1 MTAPRDILSAMAAGT
16 PGILAAGVWGLDGT
30 PAELLTFEAG
40 FPVESVIPEITVAAK
55 LFLYLCRKLGEDRLD
70 EFMVS
75 GERYTVLAALP
86 APDRCVALFLR
97 QGERG
102 QGARPAAPPPA
113 GAGGPRRGRA
123 GERVKAHVEVT
134 VEVAP

>member
-16 PGILAAGVWGLDGT
+16 PGILAAGVWDLDGT
-30 PAELLTFEAG
+30 PAQLLTFEAG

-86 APDRCVALFLR
+86 APDRCVALFLSGKGNVGKAR
-97 QGERG
+97 VQLRRHLPELAARG
-102 QGARPAAPPPA
+102 G
-113 GAGGPRRGRA
+113 
-123 GERVKAHVEVT
+123 
-134 VEVAP
+134 VAQASE

>member
-75 GERYTVLAALP
+75 GKGNVGKARVQLRRHLPELAA
-86 APDRCVALFLR
+86 RGGVA
-97 QGERG
+97 QASE
-102 QGARPAAPPPA
+102 
-113 GAGGPRRGRA
+113 
-123 GERVKAHVEVT
+123 
-134 VEVAP
+134 